1 MAQSA
6 SDHRKDPKKERAL
19 VSVYSCDLL
28 WNDNGGSS
36 GDQDDIL
43 GLYASHQW
51 PQSKIDLRAAIES
64 RARELLVEG
73 FPYDKVKQF
82 LKQIPWAR
90 VRGDGTTRVNN
101 NTFQSTHQQQ
111 EDSAYVI
118 FGTYVHGGVVG
129 VTRVTKQHV
138 WLTRLL
144 VHVIKSQCPDMQVT
158 SMCVSKNVGSPPH
171 RDAFNMD
178 GAHNV
183 VIGLQCPRR
192 GGQVWIQSHDTSTS
206 ARTVWKPCGSK
217 ELPGLLHT
225 VRQPVTFDPKQWH
238 ATAAWSGNRMVLV
251 GYSLKGFMRLPEQDV
266 AHLRFCGFPLPKRTL
281 SSRQALR
288 LRNPSELGSQCLVVD
303 LPDSVDDGSHLP
315 LQGRTPEP
323 TSATWRNPSIQLDE
337 DPVVSSP
344 SGAAGGEQSQRDDH
358 REGSS
363 HHSEQVQD
371 QTGDSRSP
379 GVLQSDLLEPC
390 HIRPAEGPYATTLD
404 GDTGERV
411 ARECDGVRQ
420 VQCMVVCRDP
430 HQRPV
435 LLDMVHSHSDRERGC
450 SLEVETLR
458 NLGPERDPLG
468 EGGDGR
474 DGVKYDSLRVE
485 QEHSEPRLHS
495 AHVECSSIRD
505 HRGLM
510 GCHHDSTTSGEQRA
524 GGQDQEVGRG
534 ASQHQGVDQELHGI
548 QCRGRESAAE
558 EGQGREH
565 HRQVDPQHD
574 QEDARGSDSDIEEPV
589 SPGDLCRLSFQ
600 TAKMIGKTYEEC
612 MVGSVEGLCKSRVML
627 VEVGGPEG
635 SSLSRECE
643 SVFGKGSVLQLSFWN
658 GGDIETAEGRKYVLG
673 VIKDVCPRWVWFHG
687 DSKAYSPAQRMNMR
701 SSSHVQSLQAK
712 QDRADKKYE
721 GLAELFRAVSDR
733 GTTCVLEMSECCEA
747 WKREWFQGLE
757 KDCELYHG
765 VCQGCQV
772 NLRDYQG
779 ALVCRGWKLA
789 CSNGSFVQNMSLVC
803 DQKHAKSRPRSM
815 VGKDLQGYPKEFS
828 RRVVRYME
836 RCEEWSHMA
845 LDMRKQAEICSA
857 VEHATGQEELEPAP
871 TSIQDIPSVERK
883 RIFSSLRRIHVATGH
898 CSISYMR
905 NSLKKRGVSK
915 DVLRCLIHFRCD
927 VCAERARPDPRSQ
940 ATLYEVAAKWH
951 TLQCDAFSWNHP
963 ETNDK
968 WQFMLGIDEGSR
980 LRVGRLLFQHQTKT
994 PSASDFIEYFEGHW
1008 LPRFGKPQLLRLDPA
1023 GCFRSKALD
1032 TYLLERQVE
1041 VSHIPA
1047 EAHWQISLI
1056 ERAVQTV
1063 KDMMT
1068 ALTMEQPSMNASEAF
1083 YRSLWACNHRDQYR
1097 GYSPLQHAF
1106 GRSPNE
1112 FGQLGESLVRDV
1124 PILTEHG
1131 VSAEFGLD
1139 AKAMVV
1145 AEKAFSGNR
1154 PMKNFCPGDLVYVWR
1169 RMAPKQDGSK
1179 HFKGG
1184 RFVGPYRVL
1193 ATETRAGDDRQL
1205 RAISFGCSG
1214 GVSW

>member
-1 MAQSA
+1 
-6 SDHRKDPKKERAL
+6 
-19 VSVYSCDLL
+19 
-28 WNDNGGSS
+28 
-36 GDQDDIL
+36 
-43 GLYASHQW
+43 
-51 PQSKIDLRAAIES
+51 
-64 RARELLVEG
+64 
-73 FPYDKVKQF
+73 
-82 LKQIPWAR
+82 
-90 VRGDGTTRVNN
+90 
-101 NTFQSTHQQQ
+101 
-111 EDSAYVI
+111 
-118 FGTYVHGGVVG
+118 
-129 VTRVTKQHV
+129 
-138 WLTRLL
+138 
-144 VHVIKSQCPDMQVT
+144 
-158 SMCVSKNVGSPPH
+158 
-171 RDAFNMD
+171 
-178 GAHNV
+178 
-183 VIGLQCPRR
+183 
-192 GGQVWIQSHDTSTS
+192 
-206 ARTVWKPCGSK
+206 
-217 ELPGLLHT
+217 
-225 VRQPVTFDPKQWH
+225 
-238 ATAAWSGNRMVLV
+238 
-251 GYSLKGFMRLPEQDV
+251 
-266 AHLRFCGFPLPKRTL
+266 
-281 SSRQALR
+281 
-288 LRNPSELGSQCLVVD
+288 
-303 LPDSVDDGSHLP
+303 
-315 LQGRTPEP
+315 
-323 TSATWRNPSIQLDE
+323 
-337 DPVVSSP
+337 
-344 SGAAGGEQSQRDDH
+344 
-358 REGSS
+358 
-363 HHSEQVQD
+363 
-371 QTGDSRSP
+371 
-379 GVLQSDLLEPC
+379 
-390 HIRPAEGPYATTLD
+390 
-404 GDTGERV
+404 
-411 ARECDGVRQ
+411 
-420 VQCMVVCRDP
+420 MVVCRDP

-458 NLGPERDPLG
+458 DLGPERDPLG
-468 EGGDGR
+468 EGGDGQE
-474 DGVKYDSLRVE
+474 GVKHDSLRVE
-485 QEHSEPRLHS
+485 QEHSEPRLQS
-495 AHVECSSIRD
+495 AHVERSSIRD

-510 GCHHDSTTSGEQRA
+510 GCHHDPTSSGDQRA

-565 HRQVDPQHD
+565 HHQVDPQHD
-574 QEDARGSDSDIEEPV
+574 QEDEGGSDSDIEEPV

-600 TAKMIGKTYEEC
+600 TAKVIGKTYEEC

-658 GGDIETAEGRKYVLG
+658 GGDIETVEGRKYVLG

-701 SSSHVQSLQAK
+701 RSSHVQSLQAK
-712 QDRADKKYE
+712 QDSADKKCE

-747 WKREWFQGLE
+747 WKHEWFHGLE

-789 CSNGSFVQNMSLVC
+789 CSDGSFVQNMSLVC

-836 RCEEWSHMA
+836 RCEEWSHVA
-845 LDMRKQAEICSA
+845 LDMRKQAEICSS

-871 TSIQDIPSVERK
+871 ESIQDIPSEERK

-915 DVLRCLIHFRCD
+915 DVLRCLTHFRCD

-980 LRVGRLLFQHQTKT
+980 LRVGRLLFQHKTKT

-1008 LPRFGKPQLLRLDPA
+1008 LPHFGKPQLLRLDPA

-1068 ALTMEQPSMNASEAF
+1068 ALTMEQPSMTASEAF
-1083 YRSLWACNHRDQYR
+1083 YRSLSACNHRDQCR
-1097 GYSPLQHAF
+1097 GYSPLQHAC

-1145 AEKAFSGNR
+1145 AEKAFLDSQAKERIRRAMLSGNR
-1154 PMKNFCPGDLVYVWR
+1154 PMKNFCPGDLVFVWR

-1179 HFKGG
+1179 HVKGG

-1193 ATETRAGDDRQL
+1193 ATETQAGDDKQL
-1205 RAISFGCSG
+1205 RASHIIWLFRGGQLVKASPQQLRPASAREEACGATAGCCHSLDY
-1214 GVSW
+1214 S